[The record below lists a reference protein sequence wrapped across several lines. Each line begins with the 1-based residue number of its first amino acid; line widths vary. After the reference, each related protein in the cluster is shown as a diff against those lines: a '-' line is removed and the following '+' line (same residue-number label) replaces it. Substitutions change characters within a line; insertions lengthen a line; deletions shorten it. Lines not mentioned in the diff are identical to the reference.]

1 MRISNH
7 PPQLPQNLRSSRP
20 DAPQAP
26 PAATAQDMILLGHIN
41 RQESIVRLSHTVPY
55 ASAIVGAATVYYL
68 AKSIPISGLV
78 GLPTGLLLGAGLA
91 EWMSNNAMAK
101 IERFEAQLSSHGT
114 GGK

>member
-1 MRISNH
+1 MRISNQT
-7 PPQLPQNLRSSRP
+7 PPQIPQQLRNRQ

-26 PAATAQDMILLGHIN
+26 PAATAQDMVLLGRIN
-41 RQESIVRLSHTVPY
+41 RQENIVRLSHTVPY

-68 AKSIPISGLV
+68 AKSIPISGMV

-91 EWMSNNAMAK
+91 EYMSNSAMAN
-101 IERFEAQLSSHGT
+101 IERYEAQLSSHGT